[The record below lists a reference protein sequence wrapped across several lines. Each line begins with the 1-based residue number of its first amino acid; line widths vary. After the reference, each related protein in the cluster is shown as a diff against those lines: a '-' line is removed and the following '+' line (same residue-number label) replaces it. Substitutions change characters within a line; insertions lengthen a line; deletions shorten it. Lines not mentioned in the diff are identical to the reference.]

1 MKIID
6 ITGSIYTGMWN
17 LEPPF
22 PEFKLVEMQQPE
34 WVSTKVYTEIFNGMC
49 GQTGT
54 YLETPAH
61 LLGYKESYPLIDV
74 DISNFIDL
82 KTYVVQL
89 NLEELPE
96 VDGRRVITKE
106 AMVSKFNDSKY
117 KDCRAILISTG
128 WGNYWRE
135 KNFIS
140 SSPFMKYE
148 AMQYIIGKKPFLL
161 GADSPRWEN
170 LEHPE
175 GFFPE
180 FFNANILLLG
190 PCINLD
196 KITREIVLL
205 TVLPIKIENAC
216 CCPCRAIVKEID

>member
-1 MKIID
+1 MFVILFM
-6 ITGSIYTGMWN
+6 GM
-17 LEPPF
+17 
-22 PEFKLVEMQQPE
+22 
-34 WVSTKVYTEIFNGMC
+34 
-49 GQTGT
+49 
-54 YLETPAH
+54 
-61 LLGYKESYPLIDV
+61 
-74 DISNFIDL
+74 
-82 KTYVVQL
+82 
-89 NLEELPE
+89 
-96 VDGRRVITKE
+96 
-106 AMVSKFNDSKY
+106 
-117 KDCRAILISTG
+117 
-128 WGNYWRE
+128 E

-140 SSPFMKYE
+140 SSPFIKYE
-148 AMQYIIGKKPFLL
+148 AMQYIIDKKPFLL